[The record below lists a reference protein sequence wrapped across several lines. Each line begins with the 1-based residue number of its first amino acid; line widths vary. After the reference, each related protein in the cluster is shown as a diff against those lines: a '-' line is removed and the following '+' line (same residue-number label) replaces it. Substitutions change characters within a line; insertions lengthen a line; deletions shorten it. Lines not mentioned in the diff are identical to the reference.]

1 VYLANNWFI
10 GYLSVELKMRTLAFV
25 AVILAGVSP
34 AYAFDTFLPSGMG
47 YSSANIGLSD
57 LSAADRAAIAR
68 ADIYETEIY
77 QRQLHAKQFDAR
89 TSAFSNDRNSDGISP
104 DLNY

>member
-10 GYLSVELKMRTLAFV
+10 VNMSVELKMRRLAFV

-47 YSSANIGLSD
+47 YSTSNIGLSD

-77 QRQLHAKQFDAR
+77 QRQLRAKQFDAR